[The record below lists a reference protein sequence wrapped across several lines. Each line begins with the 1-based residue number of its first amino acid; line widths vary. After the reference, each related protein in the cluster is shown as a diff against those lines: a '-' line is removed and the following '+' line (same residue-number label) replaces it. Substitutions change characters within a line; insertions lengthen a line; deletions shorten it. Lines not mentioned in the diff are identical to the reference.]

1 MLLFFI
7 KTSINMPKNFD
18 LIHGLH
24 IYLLLLLKFNM
35 RFILTFLIILIF
47 NLGLTQERRVITTAV
62 PFLMIA
68 SDARAAG
75 VGEQGVATST
85 DNFSQHWNPSKYVF
99 SEFSSG
105 VSFSYTP
112 YLSKLVNDI
121 FLANIS
127 YYNKLDERSSW
138 SASLKYFSLG
148 DIDILQNPL
157 DIPIIENPNEFTL
170 DAAYS
175 LKLNENFALAVTG
188 RFLLSD
194 VKLQTFDSETEAAS
208 SFAVDISGYYESDIS
223 SYKNFDGIFR
233 GGFNF
238 SNIGPKMK
246 YSKLNN
252 GTESFLPTNLR
263 LGTGFEFIF
272 DSNNSIAI
280 TLEINKLLVPSP
292 SQEVLNSSGDI
303 VAYRQPDIGFLQGIF
318 KSFGDA
324 PDGFSEELN
333 ELTYSLG
340 LEYSFNKSFYLRSGY
355 FSEHELKGSRKF
367 ITIGSGFNTS
377 NNLKIDLSYLIS
389 TSDVISPLE
398 NTVRLSLGFNFQ

>member
-1 MLLFFI
+1 MVRLNY
-7 KTSINMPKNFD
+7 SI
-18 LIHGLH
+18 I
-24 IYLLLLLKFNM
+24 
-35 RFILTFLIILIF
+35 FILFSIF
-47 NLGLTQERRVITTAV
+47 SSFTQERRVITTAV

-75 VGEQGVATST
+75 IGEQGVATSM

-99 SEFSSG
+99 SESSSG
-105 VSFSYTP
+105 IAFSYTP

-127 YYNKLDERSSW
+127 YYYKINERSAW

-157 DIPIIENPNEFTL
+157 DIPIIENPNEFTI

-175 LKLNENFALAVTG
+175 LKLNENFALSVGG

-194 VKLQTFDSETEAAS
+194 VKLQTLDSETEAAS
-208 SFAVDISGYYESDIS
+208 SVAVDISGFFESDIT
-223 SYKNFDGIFR
+223 SYRNYDGILR
-233 GGFNF
+233 AGFNI

-263 LGTGFEFIF
+263 FGTGFEFIF
-272 DSNNSIAI
+272 DSNNSFTISVE
-280 TLEINKLLVPSP
+280 LNKLLVPSP
-292 SQEVLNSSGDI
+292 SEEVFNVDGDL
-303 VAYRQPDIGFLQGIF
+303 VAYRQPDVGFLQGIF
-318 KSFGDA
+318 NSFNDA
-324 PDGFSEELN
+324 PDGFSEELK

-340 LEYSFNKSFYLRSGY
+340 LEYSFNKSFFLRSGY

-367 ITIGSGFNTS
+367 ITIGTGFNTDR
-377 NNLKIDLSYLIS
+377 NLNIDLSYLIS

-398 NTVRLSLGFNFQ
+398 NTLRLSLGFNF

>member
-1 MLLFFI
+1 MVRLNY
-7 KTSINMPKNFD
+7 SI
-18 LIHGLH
+18 I
-24 IYLLLLLKFNM
+24 
-35 RFILTFLIILIF
+35 FILFSIF
-47 NLGLTQERRVITTAV
+47 SSFTQERRVITTAV

-75 VGEQGVATST
+75 IGEQGVATSM

-99 SEFSSG
+99 SESSSG
-105 VSFSYTP
+105 IAFSYTP

-127 YYNKLDERSSW
+127 YYNKINERSAW

-157 DIPIIENPNEFTL
+157 DIPIIENPNEFTI

-175 LKLNENFALAVTG
+175 LKLNENFALSVGG

-194 VKLQTFDSETEAAS
+194 VKLQTLDSETEAAS
-208 SFAVDISGYYESDIS
+208 SVAVDISGFFESDIT
-223 SYKNFDGIFR
+223 SYRNYDGILR
-233 GGFNF
+233 AGFNI

-263 LGTGFEFIF
+263 FGTGFEFIF
-272 DSNNSIAI
+272 DSNNSFTISVE
-280 TLEINKLLVPSP
+280 LNKLLVPSP
-292 SQEVLNSSGDI
+292 SEEVFNVDGDL
-303 VAYRQPDIGFLQGIF
+303 VAYRQPDVGFLQGIF
-318 KSFGDA
+318 NSFNDA
-324 PDGFSEELN
+324 PDGFSEELK

-340 LEYSFNKSFYLRSGY
+340 FEYSFNKSFFLRSGY

-367 ITIGSGFNTS
+367 ITIGTGFNTDR
-377 NNLKIDLSYLIS
+377 NLNIDLSYLIS

-398 NTVRLSLGFNFQ
+398 NTLRLSLGFNF

>member
-1 MLLFFI
+1 MDRLNYAI
-7 KTSINMPKNFD
+7 I
-18 LIHGLH
+18 
-24 IYLLLLLKFNM
+24 
-35 RFILTFLIILIF
+35 FILFSIF
-47 NLGLTQERRVITTAV
+47 SSFTQERRVITTAV

-75 VGEQGVATST
+75 IGEQGVATSM

-99 SEFSSG
+99 SESSSG
-105 VSFSYTP
+105 IAFSYTP

-127 YYNKLDERSSW
+127 YFNKINERSSW

-157 DIPIIENPNEFTL
+157 DIPIIENPNEFTI

-175 LKLNENFALAVTG
+175 LKLNENFALSVGG

-194 VKLQTFDSETEAAS
+194 VKLQTLDSETEAAS
-208 SFAVDISGYYESDIS
+208 SFAVDISGFFESDIN
-223 SYKNFDGIFR
+223 SYRNYDGILR
-233 GGFNF
+233 AGFNI

-252 GTESFLPTNLR
+252 GTESFLPANLR
-263 LGTGFEFIF
+263 FGSGFEFIF
-272 DSNNSIAI
+272 DRNNSFTISVE
-280 TLEINKLLVPSP
+280 LNKLLVPSP
-292 SQEVLNSSGDI
+292 SEEIFNVYGDL
-303 VAYRQPDIGFLQGIF
+303 VAYRQPDVGFLQGIF
-318 KSFGDA
+318 NSFNDA
-324 PDGFSEELN
+324 PDGFSEELK

-340 LEYSFNKSFYLRSGY
+340 LEYSFNKSFFLRSGY

-367 ITIGSGFNTS
+367 ITIGTGFSTDR
-377 NNLKIDLSYLIS
+377 NLQIDLSYLIS

-398 NTVRLSLGFNFQ
+398 NTLRLSLGFNFQ

>member
-1 MLLFFI
+1 MVRLNY
-7 KTSINMPKNFD
+7 SI
-18 LIHGLH
+18 I
-24 IYLLLLLKFNM
+24 
-35 RFILTFLIILIF
+35 FILFSIF
-47 NLGLTQERRVITTAV
+47 SSFSQERRVITTAV

-75 VGEQGVATST
+75 IGEQGVATSM

-99 SEFSSG
+99 SESSSG
-105 VSFSYTP
+105 IAFSYTP

-127 YYNKLDERSSW
+127 YYKKPNERSVW

-175 LKLNENFALAVTG
+175 LKLNENFAMSVAG

-194 VKLQTFDSETEAAS
+194 VKLQTLDSETEAAS
-208 SFAVDISGYYESDIS
+208 SVAVDISGFYESDIN
-223 SYKNFDGIFR
+223 SYRNYDGIIR
-233 GGFNF
+233 AGFNI

-246 YSKLNN
+246 YSKLND

-263 LGTGFEFIF
+263 FGTGFEFIF
-272 DSNNSIAI
+272 DSNNSFTISVE
-280 TLEINKLLVPSP
+280 LNKLLVPSP
-292 SQEVLNSSGDI
+292 SEEVFNVNGDL
-303 VAYRQPDIGFLQGIF
+303 VAYRQPDVGFLQGIF
-318 KSFGDA
+318 NSFNDA
-324 PDGFSEELN
+324 PDGFSEELK

-340 LEYSFNKSFYLRSGY
+340 LEYSFNKSFFLRSGY

-367 ITIGSGFNTS
+367 ITIGTGFNTER
-377 NNLKIDLSYLIS
+377 NLKIDLSYLIS

-398 NTVRLSLGFNFQ
+398 NTLRLSLGFNFL

>member
-1 MLLFFI
+1 MI
-7 KTSINMPKNFD
+7 R
-18 LIHGLH
+18 
-24 IYLLLLLKFNM
+24 LKY
-35 RFILTFLIILIF
+35 TVILIVF
-47 NLGLTQERRVITTAV
+47 VIFSSLSQERRVITTAV

-75 VGEQGVATST
+75 IGEQGVATSM

-99 SEFSSG
+99 SESNSG
-105 VSFSYTP
+105 VAFSYTP

-127 YYNKLDERSSW
+127 YYNKTNERSAW

-157 DIPIIENPNEFTL
+157 DIPIIENPNEFTI

-175 LKLNENFALAVTG
+175 LKLNENFSLSVGG

-194 VKLQTFDSETEAAS
+194 VKLQTLDSETEAAS
-208 SFAVDISGYYESDIS
+208 SVAVDISGFFQSDIK
-223 SYKNFDGIFR
+223 SYKNYDGILR
-233 GGFNF
+233 AGFNI

-263 LGTGFEFIF
+263 FGSGFEFIF
-272 DSNNSIAI
+272 DSNNSFTISVE
-280 TLEINKLLVPSP
+280 LNKLLVPSP
-292 SQEVLNSSGDI
+292 SEEVFNVNGDL
-303 VAYRQPDIGFLQGIF
+303 VAYRQPDVGFLQGIF
-318 KSFGDA
+318 NSFNDA
-324 PDGFSEELN
+324 PDGFSEELK

-340 LEYSFNKSFYLRSGY
+340 LEYSFNKSFFLRSGY

-367 ITIGSGFNTS
+367 ITIGTGFSTER
-377 NNLKIDLSYLIS
+377 NLKIDLSYLIS

-398 NTVRLSLGFNFQ
+398 NTLRLSLGFNFQ